1 MAGLKPTR
9 PVATGRQAARR
20 RWWTAA
26 AGTTLSVLGNA
37 LRDSLGVGMATTWSA
52 FGARGFRVVWLAGLL
67 SVAGDQLARVAL
79 SILVF
84 ERTGSAALSAA
95 TYALSML
102 PALVSGALLSWLAD
116 RYPRRRVMVAC
127 DVIRAALVAV
137 MAVPAVPLP
146 LMAVLLVLVQLAE
159 APFSAAQGAVLPELL
174 GARYEAGQAVQ
185 QVTTQLCLVLGFA
198 AAAFV
203 VTGVG
208 AHAALAIDAATFAAS
223 ALLIRAGLGS
233 HPPPAAEG
241 ESGATWWR
249 RSWRRIA
256 AGAVAV
262 RRDRTLATLVW
273 LGWLALF
280 TVVPEGLAVPFAH
293 QVGAGG
299 EWIGVLLAAEPAG
312 AVAGALLL
320 RRVARPVR
328 VRALGV
334 LAVGTSVPLVA
345 FWGRPTLDA
354 ALALLFV
361 SGLCSAYQV
370 TAGATFV
377 QLSPAGVRGRTLGF
391 ARTGMIAGQG
401 LGIVAGGV
409 LAQLVGPAAAI
420 AWAGTT
426 GALVAFAAA
435 AAWARRRPDAVSA
448 ALPAEA

>member
-1 MAGLKPTR
+1 MGATR
-9 PVATGRQAARR
+9 
-20 RWWTAA
+20 
-26 AGTTLSVLGNA
+26 
-37 LRDSLGVGMATTWSA
+37 SA
-52 FGARGFRVVWLAGLL
+52 FAVRGFRLLWLAGLL

-84 ERTGSAALSAA
+84 QRTGSAALSAA

-127 DVIRAALVAV
+127 DVLRAALVAV
-137 MAVPAVPLP
+137 MAVPTVPLP
-146 LMAVLLVLVQLAE
+146 LMAALLVLVQLAE

-174 GARYEAGQAVQ
+174 GARYEAGQSVQ

-208 AHAALAIDAATFAAS
+208 AHPALAVDAATFAAS
-223 ALLIRAGLGS
+223 ALLIRAGLGP
-233 HPPPAAEG
+233 HPPPAATEG
-241 ESGATWWR
+241 EATWLR
-249 RSWRRIA
+249 RLA

-262 RRDRTLATLVW
+262 GKDRTLGTLVW

-293 QVGAGG
+293 QAGVGA

-334 LAVGTSVPLVA
+334 LAVGTSAPLVA
-345 FWGRPTLDA
+345 FWGRPTLGM
-354 ALALLFV
+354 ALALLFL

-377 QLSPAGVRGRTLGF
+377 QLSPPRVRGRTLGF

-420 AWAGTT
+420 AWAGTA
-426 GALVAFAAA
+426 GALVALAAA
-435 AAWARRRPDAVSA
+435 AAWARRRPNVVSA